1 MTRRALIGVLPLL
14 VPALALVGAL
24 YALPIV
30 RLGALSFG
38 EEEAELSARAY
49 AELFGPWSY
58 TTILLRTVTVS
69 AFVTLGCLLFG
80 YPIGYVLAFSPP
92 RRRAVITLLVLLP
105 FWTSVLVRT
114 FAWSYLLR
122 SEGLFSRTI
131 GLDVLYNE
139 AGVVIA
145 MVNTLLPFMVL
156 PIAVALLGQ
165 DRALREAAMSLG
177 AAPAR
182 VFFDVTLPLSRAG
195 IVTGSVVVFSIAMG
209 YFVTPALL
217 GGGRVLV
224 AATFIGHQIEDF
236 VNWPLAAAASMVLL
250 AIILALVALFVRA
263 GRLAT
268 LERIHAGH

>member
-1 MTRRALIGVLPLL
+1 MTRRSPIGVLPLL

-30 RLGALSFG
+30 KLAALSFG
-38 EEEAELSARAY
+38 EGEAEFSAQAY

-58 TTILLRTVTVS
+58 TTILLRTVIVS

-92 RRRAVITLLVLLP
+92 RRRALIALLVLLP

-122 SEGLFSRTI
+122 SEGLFSRAI

-156 PIAVALLGQ
+156 PVAVTLLAQ

-224 AATFIGHQIEDF
+224 AATFISQQIEDF

-250 AIILALVALFVRA
+250 AIILALVALFARA
-263 GRLAT
+263 GRPAT
-268 LERIHAGH
+268 LEQIDARH